1 VAEEGR
7 GENEVM
13 QLANPAANAA
23 ANAPAN
29 PTANAPAN
37 APANAAGNIANNAAN
52 ASNVQGNAANPR
64 QNAGVQPLPMQANRA
79 EGSQRQRIRDE
90 VEIARRANYNRD
102 HGVPDALDANNPIQA
117 TELRHMHDQ
126 ELLRRAQYDQYNSPP
141 DDLYVILTAY
151 APSTSLGAV
160 NNFPAFSRRLWTIR
174 YPKDFKPA
182 IEKYDGRSDP
192 SIWL

>member
-1 VAEEGR
+1 
-7 GENEVM
+7 M

-29 PTANAPAN
+29 PTANALAN

-79 EGSQRQRIRDE
+79 EGSQRQCIRDE
-90 VEIARRANYNRD
+90 VEIAGRANYNCD
-102 HGVPDALDANNPIQA
+102 HGVPDALDTNNPIQA

-126 ELLRRAQYDQYNSPP
+126 ESYNVPNTTNT
-141 DDLYVILTAY
+141 TAL
-151 APSTSLGAV
+151 PMISTS
-160 NNFPAFSRRLWTIR
+160 S
-174 YPKDFKPA
+174 
-182 IEKYDGRSDP
+182 
-192 SIWL
+192 